1 MRGRTD
7 LARKVQMYLLRMVE
21 EHETDA
27 QIRYWIKQGFL
38 PYHQLFS
45 ADEIIASHSSF
56 AIELLIRHRRIH
68 KA

>member
-45 ADEIIASHSSF
+45 ADEIIASHQK
-56 AIELLIRHRRIH
+56 APRGPGIH
-68 KA
+68 AGDG